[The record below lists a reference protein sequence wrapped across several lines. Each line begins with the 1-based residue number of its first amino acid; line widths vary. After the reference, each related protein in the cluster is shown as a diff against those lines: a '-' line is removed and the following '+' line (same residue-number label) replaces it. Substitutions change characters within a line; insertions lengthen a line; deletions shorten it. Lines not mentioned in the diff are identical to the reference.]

1 MFENKIKYIYSNLD
15 VAKNNNK
22 SLFLTS
28 SFQTQSL
35 VLLKIISDY
44 DKSIPVYF
52 LNTGFHFPETI
63 IFKNN
68 ITNILKINT
77 IDVFSEIPLI
87 NQIKGNGRLIYTIDT
102 DYCCELNK
110 TQPLKKL
117 LEQHDVWVTGL
128 RKDQSVA
135 RKSIEEIEPLDRERI
150 KYNPL
155 VNWSK
160 KDVSDFRDYYHLP
173 RHPLDTNGEL
183 SIGCQPCTRI
193 ENNHFDRNNR
203 WFGQTKTECGIHLS
217 FKEK

>member
-1 MFENKIKYIYSNLD
+1 MFENQIQSIHSKLE
-15 VAKNNNK
+15 
-22 SLFLTS
+22 LFLSQNKLIFITS

-35 VLLKIISDY
+35 VLLKIISEFE
-44 DKSIPVYF
+44 KEIPVYF

-63 IFKNN
+63 IYKNN
-68 ITNILKINT
+68 ITKLLKINT

-117 LEQHDVWVTGL
+117 LEQYDVWVTGL